1 LAKLQVNDDGTLI
14 FLFLSLSSLR
24 RENALLR
31 ERLVASAEFKGEDA
45 ELPAEA
51 KRVRQQ
57 ESPAEPPETEILRLR
72 GQVGRLREQLREA
85 EETAKELSRRLQVAN
100 QGATERQRL
109 YNERTAIRGP
119 WVGVQIGN
127 ATNLA
132 VETTVERS
140 RPGVLVAGITPNSPA
155 SRSLLRVG
163 DLVQRVAGRDVIET
177 QQFKQILFDMP
188 INQPLVLD
196 VLRDN
201 DAMRI
206 EVTPT
211 EWP

>member
-1 LAKLQVNDDGTLI
+1 
-14 FLFLSLSSLR
+14 
-24 RENALLR
+24 
-31 ERLVASAEFKGEDA
+31 
-45 ELPAEA
+45 
-51 KRVRQQ
+51 VRQQ

-72 GQVGRLREQLREA
+72 GQVGHLREQLREA

-119 WVGVQIGN
+119 WVGVQIVN

-132 VETTVERS
+132 VETTERS

-155 SRSLLRVG
+155 SHSLLRVG
-163 DLVQRVAGRDVIET
+163 DLVQRVAGREVIET